1 MGKFTI
7 GRGRQPGSGKF
18 ATRQELVDNVLR
30 LRKSGLTYREVAE
43 KCGVSDR
50 CAAYI
55 HQKPEMRFAET

>member
-1 MGKFTI
+1 MAKFTI
-7 GRGRQPGSGKF
+7 GKGRPPCSGRF
-18 ATRQELVDNVLR
+18 TTRQELVDNVLR

-43 KCGVSDR
+43 RCGVSDR